1 MSRIDNLWRKADRH
15 YLGDGHKKEDGVCSN
30 CRRYGQP
37 CHYGTPVNALV
48 SLYVT
53 QCTHADLMTGPSPPV
68 PTEVG
73 NESVNH
79 CSRALGRRSLAYCML
94 CTQVHRGSTA
104 AHHKCGESHKT
115 SESRDHGALQSAVV
129 DLSLIITQY
138 APDQDLSDLLEDIP
152 TPNPLSPGESNL
164 IFPSRFF
171 LPSGERVEAY
181 PSYGIQDSE
190 ALLTANP
197 MRSER
202 GEHYGSTSVYRLV
215 EFALEYR
222 DGAKCEPTSFDYRF
236 PNRRPEF
243 WEVQDVSSLFRL
255 CNP

>member
-1 MSRIDNLWRKADRH
+1 MLLAADPSLIACYALRYIEDLQLRITSVESLIKQVSR
-15 YLGDGHKKEDGVCSN
+15 
-30 CRRYGQP
+30 
-37 CHYGTPVNALV
+37 
-48 SLYVT
+48 
-53 QCTHADLMTGPSPPV
+53 
-68 PTEVG
+68 
-73 NESVNH
+73 
-79 CSRALGRRSLAYCML
+79 
-94 CTQVHRGSTA
+94 
-104 AHHKCGESHKT
+104 
-115 SESRDHGALQSAVV
+115 GALQSAVI

-202 GEHYGSTSVYRLV
+202 GEYYGSTSVYRLV